1 MLHMQQRIGREDVR
15 PTPVPGASPEAPFTS
30 DAFRG
35 EAWLPPTGI
44 PSRPNP
50 ATNPND
56 PITMGDKSP
65 KSVNKQSKQK
75 QAKAAGAEQKKQQAI
90 AAQKAAG
97 KNR

>member
-1 MLHMQQRIGREDVR
+1 
-15 PTPVPGASPEAPFTS
+15 
-30 DAFRG
+30 
-35 EAWLPPTGI
+35 
-44 PSRPNP
+44 
-50 ATNPND
+50 
-56 PITMGDKSP
+56 MGDKSP